1 MSKAGKDT
9 TEQLS
14 YEDARAQLAEI
25 VATLEAGDT
34 TLEQALDL
42 WERGEQLAAAC
53 TRWLDGAQARLD
65 RAEDDATTEDDAT
78 AEDDATTY
86 AEEPSD

>member
-1 MSKAGKDT
+1 VSKAEKGSP
-9 TEQLS
+9 EQLS
-14 YEDARAQLAEI
+14 YEDARAQLADI
-25 VATLEAGDT
+25 VATLEAGDS

-65 RAEDDATTEDDAT
+65 RAEDAAT
-78 AEDDATTY
+78 AEDAAVTDA
-86 AEEPSD
+86 EDLSD

>member
-1 MSKAGKDT
+1 MSKAEKDSP
-9 TEQLS
+9 EQLS
-14 YEDARAQLAEI
+14 YEDARAQLADI
-25 VATLEAGDT
+25 VATLEAGDS

-65 RAEDDATTEDDAT
+65 RAEDAGVTD
-78 AEDDATTY
+78 AEDL
-86 AEEPSD
+86 SD

>member
-1 MSKAGKDT
+1 MSKAEKGSP
-9 TEQLS
+9 EQLS
-14 YEDARAQLAEI
+14 YEDARAQLADI
-25 VATLEAGDT
+25 VATLEAGDS

-65 RAEDDATTEDDAT
+65 RAEDAGVTD
-78 AEDDATTY
+78 AEDL
-86 AEEPSD
+86 SD

>member
-1 MSKAGKDT
+1 MSKAEKGSP
-9 TEQLS
+9 EQLS
-14 YEDARAQLAEI
+14 YEDARAQLADI
-25 VATLEAGDT
+25 VATLEAGDS

-65 RAEDDATTEDDAT
+65 RAEDAAT
-78 AEDDATTY
+78 AEDAAVTDA
-86 AEEPSD
+86 EDLSD